1 MAPSLQSLFPPRN
14 EHPDPRSQE
23 RWEAFKASGQYRL
36 GNGFRSL
43 KRGVIKES
51 VMSTPVVLI
60 TGGLTGIGRAAAVA
74 FARKGATVVVAG
86 RRDEAG
92 KALVSELRSF
102 GSEAE
107 FIDADVRKEDD
118 VRTLVDRTVAR
129 FGRLD
134 VAVNNA
140 GTEGQVGPI
149 TDQTAESYA
158 ATFDTNVLGV
168 ILSMKHEVRVMQGQG
183 GGSIINISSTYGHEG
198 AAGASV
204 YVGSKHAVEGIT
216 KSVALEIAKSGIRVN
231 AVAPG
236 PTDTGMLTRFTGT
249 PENKAALVAGVPLGR
264 LGLSEELA
272 NAIVFI
278 ASDEASFITGHI
290 LNVDGGHTAN

>member
-1 MAPSLQSLFPPRN
+1 MN
-14 EHPDPRSQE
+14 
-23 RWEAFKASGQYRL
+23 
-36 GNGFRSL
+36 N
-43 KRGVIKES
+43 
-51 VMSTPVVLI
+51 PVVLI
-60 TGGLTGIGRAAAVA
+60 TGGLSGIGRAAALA
-74 FARKGATVVVAG
+74 FAKKGAKVVVAG
-86 RRDEAG
+86 RREEAAN
-92 KALVSELRSF
+92 ALVKELRSL

-107 FIDADVRKEDD
+107 FINADVRKDDD
-118 VRTLVDRTVAR
+118 VRALVDKTIAR

-168 ILSMKHEVRVMQGQG
+168 ILSMKHEVRVMQGQSSG
-183 GGSIINISSTYGHEG
+183 NIINISSTYGHEG
-198 AAGASV
+198 AAGASI

-231 AVAPG
+231 GVAPG
-236 PTDTGMLTRFTGT
+236 PTDTGMLTRFTAT
-249 PENKAALVAGVPLGR
+249 PENKAALAAEVPMGR
-264 LGLSEELA
+264 LGLTEELA

-290 LNVDGGHTAN
+290 LNVDGGHSAN

>member
-1 MAPSLQSLFPPRN
+1 MNNP
-14 EHPDPRSQE
+14 
-23 RWEAFKASGQYRL
+23 
-36 GNGFRSL
+36 
-43 KRGVIKES
+43 VI
-51 VMSTPVVLI
+51 LI
-60 TGGLTGIGRAAAVA
+60 TGALTGIGRAAAVA
-74 FARKGATVVVAG
+74 FARKGAAVVVTG

-92 KALVSELRSF
+92 KALAEELRAL
-102 GSEAE
+102 GAEAE
-107 FIDADVRKEDD
+107 FINADVRNEDD
-118 VRTLVDRTVAR
+118 VRALVDETVAR

-149 TDQTAESYA
+149 TDQTAQTYA

-168 ILSMKHEVRVMQGQG
+168 LLSMKHQVRVMQEQG
-183 GGSIINISSTYGHEG
+183 SGNIVNISSTYGHEG

-216 KSVALEIAKSGIRVN
+216 KSVALEVAKAGIRVN

-249 PENKAALVAGVPLGR
+249 PENKAALVAQVPLTR
-264 LGLSEELA
+264 LGRTEELA
-272 NAIVFI
+272 DAIVFI
-278 ASDEASFITGHI
+278 ASNQASYITGHV
-290 LNVDGGHTAN
+290 LNVDGGMTSN

>member
-1 MAPSLQSLFPPRN
+1 MTPNLQSLSGRRQRN
-14 EHPDPRSQE
+14 PHTRRPLLPSTGGHAWKD
-23 RWEAFKASGQYRL
+23 WT
-36 GNGFRSL
+36 
-43 KRGVIKES
+43 
-51 VMSTPVVLI
+51 MSTPVVLI

-74 FARKGATVVVAG
+74 FAKKGAKLVVAG

-92 KALVSELRSF
+92 QALAKELRSF

-107 FIDADVRKEDD
+107 FINADVRKEDD
-118 VRTLVDRTVAR
+118 VRALVDKTVAR
-129 FGRLD
+129 FGRID

-140 GTEGQVGPI
+140 GTEGKPGPV
-149 TDQTAESYA
+149 TEQTAETYA

-168 ILSMKHEVRVMQGQG
+168 ILSMKHEVRVMLGQG
-183 GGSIINISSTYGHEG
+183 SGSIINISSTYGHEG

-204 YVGSKHAVEGIT
+204 YAGSKHAVEGIT
-216 KSVALEIAKSGIRVN
+216 RSVAREIAKSGIRVN
-231 AVAPG
+231 GVAPG

-249 PENKAALVAGVPLGR
+249 PENNAALETSVPMGR

-278 ASDEASFITGHI
+278 ASDEASFITGHV
-290 LNVDGGHTAN
+290 LNVDGGKTAG

>member
-1 MAPSLQSLFPPRN
+1 
-14 EHPDPRSQE
+14 
-23 RWEAFKASGQYRL
+23 
-36 GNGFRSL
+36 
-43 KRGVIKES
+43 
-51 VMSTPVVLI
+51 MSNPVVLI
-60 TGGLTGIGRAAAVA
+60 TGALTGIGRAAAMA
-74 FARKGATVVVAG
+74 FAKKGAKVMIAG

-92 KALVSELRSF
+92 KALVKELRAF

-107 FIDADVRKEDD
+107 FVNADVRKEDD
-118 VRTLVDRTVAR
+118 VRTLVDKTVAR

-140 GTEGQVGPI
+140 GTEGRVGPI
-149 TDQTAESYA
+149 TEQTAESYA

-198 AAGASV
+198 AAGASI

-216 KSVALEIAKSGIRVN
+216 KSVALELATSGIRVN
-231 AVAPG
+231 GVAPG

-249 PENKAALVAGVPLGR
+249 PENKAALVAGVPMRR
-264 LGLSEELA
+264 LGLSEEVA

-278 ASDEASFITGHI
+278 ASDEASYITGHF
-290 LNVDGGHTAN
+290 LNVDGGHSAG